1 MQLHDE
7 EECGVCGL
15 RLSHWPELWGCPLP
29 LAPPPSSTLWLCT
42 LFWSQTFYG
51 AAWAAFTGLCGPAG
65 MHQMPRLALA
75 KFGRFLSWLAF
86 PRAGQGM
93 HEQCLLI
100 FVHVFHFLL
109 ISSHLPGF
117 SLIL

>member
-1 MQLHDE
+1 
-7 EECGVCGL
+7 
-15 RLSHWPELWGCPLP
+15 
-29 LAPPPSSTLWLCT
+29 
-42 LFWSQTFYG
+42 
-51 AAWAAFTGLCGPAG
+51 
-65 MHQMPRLALA
+65 MPRLALA

-100 FVHVFHFLL
+100 FVHLFHFLL